1 MKQFQSNDVCDST
14 ISWNLVPAADIPL
27 GAMDNCDRV
36 AFQHTNLVQ
45 SHVVFLNIDPVSLR
59 ILNASTNT
67 EAILGISF
75 EKVLNSTLD
84 DQLVQGASRLK
95 TKLLHS
101 ATTTRNTIVDTSL
114 INHRGEPLMV
124 RVSRLKTRWLFE
136 IELLST
142 PFDLKPG
149 EIADLPVV
157 ISDLL
162 EDVKKLEELGPIV
175 DAIRQSL
182 YLDHCLLYRFDMEY
196 NGEVIAESYSSR
208 VSHRFLGLRFP
219 TRDVP
224 LSARRMMQCT
234 HVRTAMDQQIDCVP
248 IQPRFDPISGEDI
261 DLTLV
266 RGRGSVQTCQSFYV
280 NLGVRA
286 KLILPLSVQGSLWGM
301 ISCHHQDPLRISPSL
316 DPYLITIARLTSHA
330 IERMSRELVKQAEER
345 GRKAIRVLA
354 KRSPSFDNALAYL
367 QDNIDDF
374 KSLIPCGGLI
384 LRIAGNT
391 MTSGNVPNKDDLA
404 PLLDTLWEA
413 SQGKRL
419 TSNCLPT
426 RLPNLEALRA
436 VACGALAIP
445 LGTHR
450 QDIAVW
456 IRPEQVQDVQWAG
469 CPNENVHADIAQA
482 PYLSPRTSF
491 EVWRNQ
497 AKGTSISWT
506 DEEISL
512 ADSATMQLALVVL
525 GWYATQASIAK
536 NEFFACISHE
546 LRTPLTA
553 ILGFA
558 DLLSEELNPDFAQCP
573 VDEYVET
580 IRRNGAHLLKVIDD
594 VLDMAKI
601 ESGKLKVERI
611 SVDLETLVGDIV
623 TLMRA
628 RADEKRLGL
637 KVIYQSDVPKFIS
650 TDPVR
655 LRQILLNLLGNAIK
669 FTEVGSV
676 TLSISM
682 DLSVGERMV
691 FEVIDTGIGMT
702 AVQLTKLFQAFSQA
716 DASTTRRFGGSGLG
730 LMISKNLAQLLG
742 GDISVSSVPG
752 TGSTFRVCIA
762 TGNIAH
768 SQNVLLKSV
777 TGTAII
783 ERNQSSKTNLR
794 QFQNIADK
802 SILLIE
808 DGVDNQRL
816 IAFLLGKAGAT
827 VSIMS
832 NGKRGLESLTLDGT
846 IHGALR
852 LPINYD
858 LILTDMQMPELDGYT
873 TTRMLRQKGC
883 DVPIIALTAFAMNSD
898 AKKCLEAGCDDY
910 LSKPI
915 AKDELLGK
923 VSTWLMHSSRRGKTA
938 SANQPSSFAFFV
950 LLARFPNDDLVE
962 SKLAILMTRI
972 VNFAIMNIASNSC
985 FPFRCGT
992 VE

>member
-27 GAMDNCDRV
+27 GAMDNCDQV

-45 SHVVFLNIDPVSLR
+45 AHVVFLNIDPVSFR

-95 TKLLHS
+95 TKLLHY
-101 ATTTRNTIVDTSL
+101 ATTTHNAILDTSL

-124 RVSRLKTRWLFE
+124 RVSRSNTRWFLE
-136 IELLST
+136 IELLSS
-142 PFDLKPG
+142 PFDLKSG
-149 EIADLPVV
+149 EIAELPVV
-157 ISDLL
+157 IGDLL
-162 EDVKKLEELGPIV
+162 EDIKKIEEFAPVV
-175 DAIRQSL
+175 DTLRQSL
-182 YLDHCLLYRFDMEY
+182 CLDHCLLYRFDMEY

-224 LSARRMMQCT
+224 LSARRMMLCT

-248 IQPRFDPISGEDI
+248 IHPRFDPISGEDI
-261 DLTLV
+261 DLTFV
-266 RGRGSVQTCQSFYV
+266 RARGSVQTCQSFYV

-286 KLILPLSVQGSLWGM
+286 KLVLPLSVEGSLWGM
-301 ISCHHQDPLRISPSL
+301 ISCHHRDPLRISPSL
-316 DPYLITIARLTSHA
+316 DPYLITVARLTSLA
-330 IERMSRELVKQAEER
+330 IERMSRDIVKQAEER

-354 KRSPSFDNALAYL
+354 KRSPSFDNSLAYL

-384 LRIAGNT
+384 LRIAGHT
-391 MTSGNVPNKDDLA
+391 LTSGTVPSTDDIA

-413 SQGKRL
+413 SQGSRL
-419 TSNCLPT
+419 TTNCLPT
-426 RLPNLEALRA
+426 RFPNLEALRA
-436 VACGALAIP
+436 IACGALSIP

-450 QDIAVW
+450 RDIAVW
-456 IRPEQVQDVQWAG
+456 IRPEQIQDVKWAG
-469 CPNENVHADIAQA
+469 CPNENVHVDTSQA

-491 EVWRNQ
+491 EVWKNQ
-497 AKGTSISWT
+497 TKGTSISWT
-506 DEEISL
+506 DEEIAL

-525 GWYATQASIAK
+525 GWYAAQASIAK

-553 ILGFA
+553 ILGYA
-558 DLLSEELNPDFAQCP
+558 DLLSEEFNPDVAQCP
-573 VDEYVET
+573 VDDYVET

-594 VLDMAKI
+594 VLDLAKI

-676 TLSISM
+676 TLSVSM
-682 DLSVGERMV
+682 DLTVGERMI

-702 AVQLTKLFQAFSQA
+702 DVQLSRLFQAFSQA

-742 GDISVSSVPG
+742 GDVSVTSVPG

-762 TGNIAH
+762 TGNTAH
-768 SQNVLLKSV
+768 SQTVQRLFDNRSAEVDK
-777 TGTAII
+777 IH
-783 ERNQSSKTNLR
+783 SSKPKHAYPAIFGKR
-794 QFQNIADK
+794 
-802 SILLIE
+802 ILLIE
-808 DGVDNQRL
+808 DGIDNQRL
-816 IAFLLGKAGAT
+816 IAFLLGKAGAS
-827 VSIMS
+827 VSVME
-832 NGKRGLESLTLDGT
+832 NGKRGLESLTIDGTLDGT
-846 IHGALR
+846 LSQPMA
-852 LPINYD
+852 YD
-858 LILTDMQMPELDGYT
+858 LILTDMQMPELDGYAT
-873 TTRMLRQKGC
+873 AQMLRQMGC
-883 DVPIIALTAFAMNSD
+883 DLPIIALTAFAMKSD
-898 AKKCLEAGCDDY
+898 AEKCIEAGCDDY

-923 VSTWLMHSSRRGKTA
+923 VSKWLMHSSQRGKTA
-938 SANQPSSFAFFV
+938 SANQA
-950 LLARFPNDDLVE
+950 
-962 SKLAILMTRI
+962 
-972 VNFAIMNIASNSC
+972 
-985 FPFRCGT
+985 
-992 VE
+992 